1 MDAEN
6 KTFMSYR
13 RSTYRVNNGWEMSS
27 EQQHWNFLSNYAHV
41 LICLTENPQAR
52 MREVADQVGLTER
65 TVLRLITRL
74 DEAGILKRSRRGR
87 RNFYEITVST
97 PLPHPLEARC
107 SMETLLRTVLG
118 PDVEMEE
125 CR

>member
-1 MDAEN
+1 
-6 KTFMSYR
+6 MSYR
-13 RSTYRVNNGWEMSS
+13 KTTCRVNNGWKMSS
-27 EQQHWNFLSNYAHV
+27 QEPHWNFLSSFAHV
-41 LICLTENPQAR
+41 LICLARNPQAR

-74 DEAGILKRSRRGR
+74 DEAGIVKRSRRGR

-107 SMETLLRTVLG
+107 SMENLLQTMLG
-118 PDVEMEE
+118 PDVDIEE
-125 CR
+125 S

>member
-1 MDAEN
+1 
-6 KTFMSYR
+6 MSYSR
-13 RSTYRVNNGWEMSS
+13 LICLVNNGWRMSS
-27 EQQHWNFLSNYAHV
+27 EVPDWSFLSSYAHV

-52 MREVADQVGLTER
+52 MREVADQVRLTER

-74 DEAGILKRSRRGR
+74 DEAGVIKRRRRGR
-87 RNFYEITVST
+87 RNFYEITAST

-107 SMETLLRTVLG
+107 SMEKLLRTVLG

-125 CR
+125 SR